1 VRSSRTRATLST
13 GAPTETV
20 AIFGAGG
27 LGHLALQYAR
37 IACATASCTTTS
49 TSSSPWRCGPAPT
62 WSWPASACR
71 CIALLTRAGFSAP
84 DALHFH
90 RAPFGFLHGHVLNEL
105 QELAGNPDET
115 DDLLRLGLHRLPIT
129 EFPLLRGLAPVL
141 SAYDGAAEL
150 ERGLDILLTGL
161 ATAVTPRPLPRNR
174 EPSHPASGRP
184 HPGCRGTAN
193 SGASAGLLTSGNK
206 VRSKQPSSQCREAA
220 AGACAAQPTGEPVR
234 PGAFGREDQV
244 RSDAVPYTFAW
255 PVQQVR
261 GYWPAHDPTPAAVA
275 WIAVAALTCR
285 HEGERPG
292 LASPG

>member
-84 DALHFH
+84 DALHFY
-90 RAPFGFLHGHVLNEL
+90 RAPFGCPHGHVLNEL

-115 DDLLRLGLHRLPIT
+115 DGLLRLGLHRLPIA
-129 EFPLLRGLAPVL
+129 EFPVLRG
-141 SAYDGAAEL
+141 
-150 ERGLDILLTGL
+150 R
-161 ATAVTPRPLPRNR
+161 PRPVRLRR
-174 EPSHPASGRP
+174 SRRTRTRRRHPP
-184 HPGCRGTAN
+184 H
-193 SGASAGLLTSGNK
+193 
-206 VRSKQPSSQCREAA
+206 
-220 AGACAAQPTGEPVR
+220 R
-234 PGAFGREDQV
+234 PGHH
-244 RSDAVPYTFAW
+244 SDPQTAPKE
-255 PVQQVR
+255 P
-261 GYWPAHDPTPAAVA
+261 
-275 WIAVAALTCR
+275 
-285 HEGERPG
+285 
-292 LASPG
+292 